1 MRGELI
7 ARIYH
12 NTLLLLI
19 QLRVIEFPRTDG
31 GIWPKKKAPVT
42 PILASTQVFIN
53 IVSRFTFSS
62 RLKKLMQ
69 LFRANAV
76 KFAYHECVRE
86 GCGFSL
92 VDRVSFRETKIS
104 KCVWNRRNA
113 SSKYVECF
121 NEGNFS
127 RVTRIERWTKSIFH
141 SEIDR
146 NPSKFFTDNERIL

>member
-19 QLRVIEFPRTDG
+19 QFRVIEFPRTDG

-53 IVSRFTFSS
+53 IVSRFTFFS

-104 KCVWNRRNA
+104 KCV
-113 SSKYVECF
+113 
-121 NEGNFS
+121 
-127 RVTRIERWTKSIFH
+127 
-141 SEIDR
+141 
-146 NPSKFFTDNERIL
+146 